1 MSNNKSQI
9 SPIPPEGY
17 GDRFVKFISGLTM
30 TKEEQEREVETGEQL
45 DGSTNTPVR
54 HSNSFPISRL
64 SNENKI
70 FEKAEKQAH
79 KTEKEGATE
88 EPQRD
93 RTLIAVRSPSAERS
107 SGLQGAT
114 LPVVEEDGEGTSR
127 EDLAHHEKAT
137 GKLAN
142 NIARRIE
149 QRPPPASEEAQ
160 NGRIPDDN
168 QLPSIPSFNRLSMG
182 MASTAVAPA
191 GDR

>member
-1 MSNNKSQI
+1 
-9 SPIPPEGY
+9 
-17 GDRFVKFISGLTM
+17 M
-30 TKEEQEREVETGEQL
+30 TKEQQEREVETGEQL

-114 LPVVEEDGEGTSR
+114 LPVVEEDGEAGTSR
-127 EDLAHHEKAT
+127 EDLAHHEKAS